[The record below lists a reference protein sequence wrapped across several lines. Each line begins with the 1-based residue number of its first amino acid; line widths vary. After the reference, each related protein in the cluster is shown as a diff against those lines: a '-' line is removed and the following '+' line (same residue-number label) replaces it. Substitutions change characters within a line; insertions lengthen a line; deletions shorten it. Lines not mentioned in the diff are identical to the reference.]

1 MTLDE
6 MSKPVDLGIFMS
18 MILVF
23 SLTTVDV
30 RAEVAYSI
38 VRSDEENARLFVAD
52 EGLGSLDQPG
62 FERLVAELT
71 DFITQRYPHWGGR
84 WSLSFFL
91 SPVLAGYKDEPA
103 IAPAVASGVWA
114 EGYVAEYSNYDRLLV
129 KFPALS
135 QKRTEQKLK
144 P

>member
-1 MTLDE
+1 MN
-6 MSKPVDLGIFMS
+6 KPVNLGIFMS
-18 MILVF
+18 IILVF
-23 SLTTVDV
+23 SLTAVDV
-30 RAEVAYSI
+30 RAEVDYSI
-38 VRSDEENARLFVAD
+38 IRTDEENARLFVAG
-52 EGLGSLDQPG
+52 ERLGSLGQPE

-71 DFITQRYPHWGGR
+71 DFIRQRFPHWGGR

-129 KFPALS
+129 KFPALA
-135 QKRTEQKLK
+135 QKRTVQKLK